1 MTLRVFVSGQS
12 NALGR
17 ANGGP
22 DWSTIDSRVR
32 VWNNVNPLGS
42 NGTAFTD
49 PVTAR
54 TGGTFDNT
62 DRNNFGVWFCD
73 RLARHDNDDVDMTIV
88 ARGASSILLW
98 DTAEAT
104 YPMLQ
109 ECIDVWAATGQEPAH
124 VFLWHQGEGDA
135 SSMSHS
141 EWETRF
147 YELLDD
153 LTAGGVIDADT
164 KIVIGGIA
172 DQVVEA
178 KAYFNREVLQV
189 IAADDPRIGFADARL
204 LTTTDGT
211 HFDGDATYRFGAE
224 RYWTGYLAS
233 QDASLYAL
241 VNEGGTPGV
250 AGSGANKVLDIAAV
264 VQSGY
269 RLKRGPIFLTV
280 DQDYEPAAEVAAIG
294 VEGLGA
300 GGGGGGASSGS
311 GVARAGLG
319 GAAGG
324 YFYAFIENP
333 EPSYAVVI
341 GAAGAGGAAGQN
353 AGTAGGTTSFGLVMS
368 ATGGNGGASSG
379 STATSVVL
387 GSTLAGTGTGG
398 DINMDGQGSV
408 PGVKLSADQRMG
420 GGGGSTRYGTGAPNR
435 VGTTS
440 ASNTSGLP
448 GTGYG
453 AGGGGGISST
463 TTDQPGGDGTQGVVV
478 VWEYIR

>member
-17 ANGGP
+17 AAGGP
-22 DWSTIDSRVR
+22 AWSGIDPRVR
-32 VWNNVNPLGS
+32 VWNNVNPLGAK
-42 NGTAFTD
+42 GTSFTD
-49 PVTAR
+49 PETAR
-54 TGGTFDNT
+54 SGGTFDNT

-73 RLARHDNDDVDMTIV
+73 RLARHADDDVDMTIV
-88 ARGASSILLW
+88 ARGASSITAW
-98 DTAEAT
+98 DPEEVTA
-104 YPMLQ
+104 PMLQ
-109 ECIDVWAATGQEPAH
+109 ECIDVWAATGQAPAD

-135 SSMSHS
+135 SSMAHA

-147 YELLDD
+147 YALLDD

-172 DQVVEA
+172 DQMVEA

-189 IAADDPRIGFADARL
+189 IAANDPRIGFADARL

-211 HFDGDATYRFGAE
+211 HFDGPATYRFGAE
-224 RYWTGYLAS
+224 RYWTGYLTS
-233 QDASLYAL
+233 QDATLYAL

-250 AGSGANKVLDIAAV
+250 AGTGTNKVLDIAPV
-264 VQSGY
+264 VKSGY

-280 DQDYEPAAEVAAIG
+280 DQDYEPAADVAAIF
-294 VEGLGA
+294 VEGIGA
-300 GGGGGGASSGS
+300 GGGGGGASAAG

-324 YFYAFIENP
+324 YFNAFIENP
-333 EPSYAVVI
+333 EPTYAVGI
-341 GAAGAGGAAGQN
+341 GAAGIGGPAGQN
-353 AGTAGGTTSFGLVMS
+353 AGTAGGTTTFGPVMS
-368 ATGGNGGASSG
+368 ATGGGGGASSG
-379 STATSVVL
+379 STASSVVL
-387 GSTLAGTGTGG
+387 GSTLAGIGSGG
-398 DINMDGQGSV
+398 DINMEGQGSV

-440 ASNTSGLP
+440 ASNTFGLP

-453 AGGGGGISST
+453 SGGGGGISST
-463 TTDQPGGDGTQGVVV
+463 TTDQPGGDGAPGVVV
-478 VWEYIR
+478 VWEYVR